1 MKDPRVVMLTGA
13 AGGIGNALAAEL
25 VRCGD
30 FLMATDVDLEAL
42 TRAAESSGWLSSN
55 VRLGQLDVRDAQA
68 WQQAVQDVVHTWGRL
83 DVMLNVAG
91 FLHPGW
97 IHEIDPIEIDRHI
110 DINTKGV
117 IHGTQVAARHMVERG
132 EGAIVN
138 IASMAALAPI
148 PGISLYSASKFAV
161 RAFTLAVAEE
171 LRPHGVHVSVV
182 CPDAVQ
188 TAMLDKQIDF
198 PEAALTFSGPRALTA
213 EEVATAVLDRALAR
227 KQVEVIIPRHRGW
240 LAKLS
245 NLWPRLAQALMPRL
259 SKSGAQRQEIAKKS
273 QRPAKD

>member
-1 MKDPRVVMLTGA
+1 MNETRVVMLTGA
-13 AGGIGNALAAEL
+13 AGGIGNTLAAEI
-25 VRCGD
+25 VRRGD
-30 FLMATDVDLEAL
+30 CLMATDIDLKSL
-42 TRAAESSGWLSSN
+42 TRAAESQGWLSPN
-55 VRLGQLDVRDAQA
+55 VRLGQLDVRDPQD
-68 WQQAVQDVVHTWGRL
+68 WQQAVQDVIDTWGKL
-83 DVMLNVAG
+83 DVLLNVAG
-91 FLHPGW
+91 YVHPGW
-97 IHEIDPIEIDRHI
+97 VHEIDPTEIDRHI

-117 IHGTQVAARHMVERG
+117 IHGTQVAARHLVERG

-161 RAFTLAVAEE
+161 RAFTLAVAQE

-213 EEVATAVLDRALAR
+213 EEVAAAVLDRALAR
-227 KQVEVIIPRHRGW
+227 KQVEVIVPRHRGW

-245 NLWPRLAQALMPRL
+245 NLWPRLAQAILPRL
-259 SKSGAQRQEIAKKS
+259 SKSGAEKQQEALKK
-273 QRPAKD
+273 RLDE

>member
-1 MKDPRVVMLTGA
+1 MNETRVVMLTGA
-13 AGGIGNALAAEL
+13 AGGIGNTLAAEI
-25 VRCGD
+25 VRRGD
-30 FLMATDVDLEAL
+30 CLMATDIDLKSL
-42 TRAAESSGWLSSN
+42 TRAAESQGWLSPN
-55 VRLGQLDVRDAQA
+55 VRLGQLDVRDPQD
-68 WQQAVQDVVHTWGRL
+68 WQQAVQDVIDTWGKL
-83 DVMLNVAG
+83 DVLLNVAG
-91 FLHPGW
+91 YVHPGW
-97 IHEIDPIEIDRHI
+97 VHEIDPTEIDRHI

-117 IHGTQVAARHMVERG
+117 LHGTQVAARHLVERG

-161 RAFTLAVAEE
+161 RAFTLAVAQE

-213 EEVATAVLDRALAR
+213 EEVAAAVLDRALAR
-227 KQVEVIIPRHRGW
+227 KQVEVIVPRHRGW

-245 NLWPRLAQALMPRL
+245 NLWPRLAQAILPRL
-259 SKSGAQRQEIAKKS
+259 SKSGAEKQQEALKK
-273 QRPAKD
+273 RLDE

>member
-1 MKDPRVVMLTGA
+1 MNEPRVVMLTGA

-25 VRCGD
+25 VRRGD
-30 FLMATDVDLEAL
+30 LLMATDVDLEAL
-42 TRAAESSGWLSSN
+42 TRAAESAGWLSSN
-55 VRLGQLDVRDAQA
+55 MRLGQLDVRDPQA

-117 IHGTQVAARHMVERG
+117 IHGTQVAARHMAGRG

-148 PGISLYSASKFAV
+148 PGIALYSASKFAV

-213 EEVATAVLDRALAR
+213 EEVATVVLDRALTR

-245 NLWPRLAQALMPRL
+245 NLWPRLAQAIMPRL
-259 SKSGAQRQEIAKKS
+259 SKSGAQRQAAAK
-273 QRPAKD
+273 QGR